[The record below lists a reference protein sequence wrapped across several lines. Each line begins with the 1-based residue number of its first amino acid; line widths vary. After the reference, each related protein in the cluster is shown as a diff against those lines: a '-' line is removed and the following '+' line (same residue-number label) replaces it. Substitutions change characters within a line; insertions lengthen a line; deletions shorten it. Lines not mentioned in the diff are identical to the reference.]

1 MTHRFSISPIHA
13 RIPFSPSPP
22 HRQNLAGDLHT
33 HRPRLPLLRSQ
44 SPALYNSHFS
54 KDHRMTDN
62 IDNADSVKT
71 YNDLCYDLSS
81 LQDLASRGAW
91 RSILDKVAQ
100 ARSRSL
106 LSKPHEHL
114 VYLSFNAIALTKL
127 RRFSEA
133 VAELDL
139 VEKGLDIYRYE
150 TYPHHYPN
158 RHGSMAPF
166 VLRWLHAELPSRLG
180 KRQETLDRFYIL
192 LQFIKE
198 KLTNNLPDSSREVW
212 KKREGLVINSII
224 SHHLSHKEFGVCLDL
239 INELINRESAPVPRA
254 ILMSKLGYIQMQF
267 GDLEGARGTFGV
279 IERIVREQKGDTEM
293 MNLVNRNK
301 ALMFMVEK
309 DYASAVREYQECI
322 DRDGSDV
329 VAINNKA
336 LCLMYMRDLSD
347 SIKVME
353 NALERIPTIALN
365 ETFVVNLCSMYE
377 LAYVNHSDIKKTLS
391 SWIARVAPDDFDT
404 SCTRI

>member
-1 MTHRFSISPIHA
+1 MSLSNPDAQTTNVDD
-13 RIPFSPSPP
+13 
-22 HRQNLAGDLHT
+22 QNL
-33 HRPRLPLLRSQ
+33 
-44 SPALYNSHFS
+44 
-54 KDHRMTDN
+54 
-62 IDNADSVKT
+62 DSIKL

-81 LQDLASRGAW
+81 LQELACRGAW
-91 RSILDKVAQ
+91 RSILDKVSQ

-114 VYLSFNAIALTKL
+114 IYLSYNAIALTKL
-127 RRFSEA
+127 RRFNEA

-180 KRQETLDRFYIL
+180 KRQETLDRFYVL

-198 KLTNNLPDSSREVW
+198 KLSNNLGDESRKVW
-212 KKREGLVINSII
+212 KKREALVINSII
-224 SHHLSHKEFGVCLDL
+224 SHHLSHREFGVCLEL
-239 INELINRESAPVPRA
+239 MKELISRESTDRPVARA

-267 GDLEGARGTFGV
+267 GDLEGARGSFGV
-279 IERIVREQKGDTEM
+279 IEGIVNEEKGESIEM
-293 MNLVNRNK
+293 MKNLVNRNK

-353 NALERIPTIALN
+353 NALERIPTIALK